1 MATTA
6 EKAQQDQEDFNAA
19 FNGAEPE
26 RKEIS
31 EDEAFGLSPEAAE
44 GDADEPNES
53 EQEVKAEASGEAGA
67 EASEPAV
74 AVVIAPEATDEPTDP
89 KDLQRQKSWEGRLK
103 AKEAELRAREEA
115 LKKPAEE
122 VGETNEA
129 TEPAEPDEPG
139 ETDAQEAGEPAVTEA
154 VEEAAA
160 KVESGELTVDQAI
173 QTLSADFGEDF
184 TKMLGVLIKASASEI
199 ANKTADE
206 KVGSVTQKMDG
217 IVSEIVDEKARK
229 HFEAIS
235 DAHGDFMDVA
245 NSPEFKSFVDNM
257 DETKKADAMQTIES
271 GSSRQIIK
279 LLDSYKATHKAAPAD
294 DPAAPAA
301 PAEPDPAL
309 DAAEGVRSSGLKL
322 PEQPTK
328 AQDYEAAWDQF

>member
-1 MATTA
+1 MAFTQ
-6 EKAQQDQEDFNAA
+6 ENSDQEQQDFNAA
-19 FNGAEPE
+19 FNGDEPVRTE
-26 RKEIS
+26 AS
-31 EDEAFGLSPEAAE
+31 EDEAFGLTPEVAE
-44 GDADEPNES
+44 SSADEPSES
-53 EQEVKAEASGEAGA
+53 EQEITAEASGEAAA
-67 EASEPAV
+67 EAGEPAV
-74 AVVIAPEATDEPTDP
+74 AIVIAPEAADEPTDP

-115 LKKPAEE
+115 LKKDPEST
-122 VGETNEA
+122 GEIGESTDPDEG
-129 TEPAEPDEPG
+129 AEPGD
-139 ETDAQEAGEPAVTEA
+139 TDAQEAGEPEVTEA

-199 ANKTADE
+199 ANKAADD

-217 IVSEIVDEKARK
+217 IVSEIVDDKARK

-235 DAHGDFMDVA
+235 DAHEDFMDVA
-245 NSPEFKSFVDNM
+245 NSPEFKGFIDNM
-257 DETKKADAMQTIES
+257 DETKKAAAMQTIEA

-279 LLDSYKATHKAAPAD
+279 LLDSYKATHKADAPA
-294 DPAAPAA
+294 
-301 PAEPDPAL
+301 AEPDPAL

-322 PEQPTK
+322 PEKPTPS
-328 AQDYEAAWDQF
+328 QDYENAWDEF